1 MYKDCWKQVNY
12 LYIIVGTIMTL
23 ITIIY
28 DILFYNISRMMSD
41 IIDNVVKLLISYI
54 LTRIIVWIIQ
64 KIMDNRGE

>member
-1 MYKDCWKQVNY
+1 MYKDYWKQVTY
-12 LYIIVGTIMTL
+12 LYITVGTIMTL

-28 DILFYNISRMMSD
+28 DMLFYNISRMMQD
-41 IIDNVVKLLISYI
+41 VIDNIVKLLISYI